1 MRKAVSTMS
10 GVSILVTFLINAIW
24 QVAVVAA
31 AGWLAS
37 RFLKRLGP
45 RVEHVGWV
53 ATLGIAI
60 AAPAAP
66 LLRRLLDLI
75 GRQSFI
81 GGHSSVVTVTATYD
95 PAGLGWLHQLPV
107 PALWTMAALYFFA
120 LIYFAGRFA
129 WSLHCTRRMFLNA
142 QPLIL
147 TPEQEEIWSRCKR
160 LFALDRVRIVTS
172 AEISG
177 PVVLGFK
184 ETILVVPDEFAA
196 RCTLPD
202 LMTAL
207 AHECAHAERR
217 DFKKNLC
224 YEAASL
230 ILAFH
235 PAIWVIKAQ
244 IAQTREMVCDSM
256 VAERVMDARAYAQ
269 SLLRLAGMVATS
281 PRSATVNAI
290 GIFDANILEKRIM
303 MMNRKIRHYG
313 FVVRHGLIVPAVLLL
328 ASSWIVVAAKAV
340 VIEPAA
346 TAGSEQAGTSGRVY
360 KVGNGVSA
368 PVPLHTIDAEFPK
381 SGLKIKAP
389 FSEIVLVR
397 LVVDKD
403 GKPQDV
409 HVSTSFKPD
418 FDREAVKAVKQ
429 YQFKP
434 AMRLGEPVPVAL
446 TVEVNFKKY

>member
-1 MRKAVSTMS
+1 MS
-10 GVSILVTFLINAIW
+10 GVSILVTYLANAVW
-24 QVAVVAA
+24 MAAVVAA

-37 RFLKRLGP
+37 GFLKRVGP
-45 RVEHVGWV
+45 QAEHVGWV

-60 AAPAAP
+60 VAPAAP
-66 LLRRLLDLI
+66 LLRRLLDLS
-75 GRQSFI
+75 GRRPFI

-95 PAGLGWLHQLPV
+95 PAGLGGLHQLPV
-107 PALWTMAALYFFA
+107 PALWTMAALYFVT

-129 WSLHCTRRMFLNA
+129 WSLYCTRSMVSNV
-142 QPLIL
+142 QPLHL
-147 TPEQEEIWSRCKR
+147 TPEQEEMWKRCKR
-160 LFALDRVRIVTS
+160 MFALRSVRIVSS

-184 ETILVVPDEFAA
+184 ETILVVPEEFAA
-196 RCTLPD
+196 RCTLHD
-202 LMTAL
+202 LITAL

-217 DFKKNLC
+217 DFPKNIC
-224 YEAASL
+224 YEIAGL

-244 IAQTREMVCDSM
+244 IAQTREIVCDSM

-303 MMNRKIRHYG
+303 MMNRKMRHYG
-313 FVVRHGLIVPAVLLL
+313 FLVRYGLIVPAVLLL
-328 ASSWIVVAAKAV
+328 ASTLIVVAAKAV

-346 TAGSEQAGTSGRVY
+346 TAGSEQAGTSGPVY

-389 FSEIVLVR
+389 FSEIVLVQ
-397 LVVDKD
+397 LVVDED

-409 HVSTSFKPD
+409 HVSTSLKPD

-434 AMRLGEPVPVAL
+434 AMRLGEPVAVAL
-446 TVEVNFKKY
+446 TIEVNFKKY